1 MNKRIFT
8 LMAAA
13 MLLGAP
19 MSNLTF
25 AANPDAVEYS
35 TIASSKKLANGVKFY
50 LKATGGFADVEETEI
65 DGTKYQTKTANNV
78 ADVNDA
84 ALFEIRNFSKTA
96 AGITFELWVNGKKF
110 AYDQSGKAK
119 TLFTADQE
127 TIAFSNITVASVGS
141 IGTAVFS
148 SYKAY
153 TKSDT
158 YNADDLNANLSG
170 KGFSFQ
176 FPNAVSAP
184 EKNPFANQMVAVD
197 ASDVNAVWSAAPA
210 SGVYFAVANDAGK
223 KLLDGVTADELKA
236 ATFVVLNPNSNFGI
250 TSLIADD
257 GEGYDFTTIKGE
269 DLKAANLKKEGEI
282 AYNNAVYTVEEK
294 DQLGA
299 LGQYTISMSNVRVK
313 GDDNKNIA
321 TVNVGAYSLTGGGLK
336 TYITTKS
343 NTANLSL
350 AQTTGNTWVKASDLL
365 KADDAAIYNIY
376 FMGTQP
382 ETPAEADASYYG
394 KYLVATYATTTV
406 PSAFG
411 QAALAPAKVDLKSA
425 TAQWYISSVA
435 EQGNVTFANLETTET
450 FSCQLYKTD
459 KAGIYETRGISH
471 DGTEFVKLT
480 PSTGINAF
488 LTLADS
494 QMKQGAELIFN
505 GTGNVTVEKVYMSL
519 VDENRPVTSDITDD
533 KFIPSNDP
541 DASFVWKFEKASS
554 VKNKIE
560 YAYFS
565 DNEQK
570 SKEIDTLAIQSY
582 YLVYEKNG
590 VKYGLKKA
598 TDYSLVKLNDG
609 DVKADV
615 WSQFAFKKN
624 ADGHY
629 AMIEVVKAGA
639 EYAYTDVVKA
649 GIEGLYVDT
658 STSDFATAKIGDDS
672 QYSHIT
678 VSFFNLGESLEAT
691 PRHATLDSEEGAISM
706 KLNKGM
712 LEGIIAAEGLTF
724 WLDTADSKADMPT
737 FYISKGIEVAEGEEK
752 PAERMFMF
760 NPTDSLH
767 YFVEGSAQQYTDEKY
782 YLEGSGK
789 SETKV
794 IFRPAI
800 LTGVD
805 TITTTVKGETVK
817 VVKEL
822 NDDKSVKSTDRLD
835 AFKFNITLAEGDGE
849 YFVSSQRKIKEGDVY
864 KTAYVYALNG
874 MLGLTTNQE
883 KAMVFTLGTE
893 VPTANESIDAKES
906 SIVVVAGNGV
916 VTIQGAAGET
926 AYVRTVLGQTVA
938 ETVLTSDN
946 ATIAAPAGVVFVTVG
961 NETVKVA
968 VK

>member
-50 LKATGGFADVEETEI
+50 LKETGGFADVEETEI

-153 TKSDT
+153 TKSET

-197 ASDVNAVWSAAPA
+197 ASDINAVWSAAPA

-737 FYISKGIEVAEGEEK
+737 FYISKGIATEEAPETKAAE
-752 PAERMFMF
+752 PAALRNFLYFAKDSSYYWNEDKA
-760 NPTDSLH
+760 NYVTDRN
-767 YFVEGSAQQYTDEKY
+767 Y
-782 YLEGSGK
+782 YLVGTNDDVK
-789 SETKV
+789 A
-794 IFRPAI
+794 IFRPAA
-800 LTGVD
+800 LVGLD
-805 TITTTVKGETVK
+805 TIKTSINNNTVLVS
-817 VVKEL
+817 KEAKEDVCL
-822 NDDKSVKSTDRLD
+822 AGVEN
-835 AFKFNITLAEGDGE
+835 FKFYITKAGNGYRVVPSADQTKFL
-849 YFVSSQRKIKEGDVY
+849 YN
-864 KTAYVYALNG
+864 LNG
-874 MLGLTTNQE
+874 KLG
-883 KAMVFTLGTE
+883 FTSDEASALVVTVGAGD
-893 VPTANESIDAKES
+893 PTSNDSIEAES
-906 SIVVVAGNGV
+906 SISVISGNG
-916 VTIQGAAGET
+916 TITVQGAAGKK
-926 AYVRTVLGQTVA
+926 VVISNILGKVVA

-946 ATIAAPAGVVFVTVG
+946 ATISVPAGI
-961 NETVKVA
+961 VA
-968 VK
+968 VAVDGEEAVKAVVK